1 MAAALTDCTEPVAA
15 AAVHW
20 CMEIT
25 SPLPPGIHTPYLLAQ
40 EVRLVVQITVLV
52 AAIRIFALLVFYA
65 LLGALVAVLAQT
77 EGAAA
82 REELLLALPKQAA
95 VMAAQAVE

>member
-1 MAAALTDCTEPVAA
+1 MAALREHTEQVAVV
-15 AAVHW
+15 AVRW

-25 SPLPPGIHTPYLLAQ
+25 SPLPLEIHTPYLLAQ

-82 REELLLALPKQAA
+82 RVELLLALPKQAA
-95 VMAAQAVE
+95 AMAAQAVE